1 MQTLSPL
8 ISTNPCEKKRILEY
22 TLDSVRNIH
31 KHNGNVGTRESSKS
45 LRHFRSD
52 RGIIYSEPNHCGNRE
67 EEDRQYKLNVEKIGP
82 REAGPQSRAPFRPQ
96 AEKHV
101 SMAEGIHWSLARKAK
116 AALSGTYEELPNKKF
131 TNLTQVSDM
140 GRKGPVFGR
149 SS

>member
-1 MQTLSPL
+1 METSELENRAKALGISDPTEESYTLSR
-8 ISTNPCEKKRILEY
+8 ITVGIGKKR
-22 TLDSVRNIH
+22 TDNI
-31 KHNGNVGTRESSKS
+31 
-45 LRHFRSD
+45 
-52 RGIIYSEPNHCGNRE
+52 
-67 EEDRQYKLNVEKIGP
+67 KLNVEKIGP

-116 AALSGTYEELPNKKF
+116 AALLGTYEELPNKKF

-140 GRKGPVFGR
+140 GRKGPVFGC